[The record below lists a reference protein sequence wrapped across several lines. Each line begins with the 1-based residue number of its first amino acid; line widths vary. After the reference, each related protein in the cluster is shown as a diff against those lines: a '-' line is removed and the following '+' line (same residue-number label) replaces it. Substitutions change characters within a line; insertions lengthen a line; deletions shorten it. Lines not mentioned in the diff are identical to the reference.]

1 MFEIG
6 DTLREARLRQ
16 GLTVKDVED
25 SLKIRGKY
33 LQALEQDDFEV
44 LPGST
49 FVRAFLRSYATFLG
63 LEADVLVA
71 EYLNA
76 HESVADA
83 HRVRHPNGPNG
94 LSRPVLPRTR
104 GRRSQ
109 PNYVVVAVIALIV
122 LTVFAIIFRDRG
134 EEPAVIDPENITT
147 TTTAP
152 TDSSDGSGAV
162 EPDGPAD
169 LVGITVAEAA
179 SKETT
184 SATTSDTTGETTGDT
199 VGETA
204 GDPHPDTLDVVLE
217 VTQNRCWIVV
227 REESSSGNTLYS
239 GTLEEGQ
246 RLSYSVDGR
255 LWLRIGDPSVVRLV
269 ADGKPLEVPEP
280 YGDFIVSD
288 AGLRRAE

>member
-16 GLTVKDVED
+16 GLTIKDVED

-49 FVRAFLRSYATFLG
+49 FVRAFLRSYAAFLG

-76 HESVADA
+76 HDSAADI
-83 HRVRHPNGPNG
+83 HRTRHPNGPGG
-94 LSRPVLPRTR
+94 LSLRAQPRTR

-109 PNYVVVAVIALIV
+109 PNYVVVAVVALIV
-122 LTVFAIIFRDRG
+122 LTVVAIIFRDRG
-134 EEPAVIDPENITT
+134 EAPAVIDPENITT

-152 TDSSDGSGAV
+152 TNSSDGSGAV
-162 EPDGPAD
+162 GSDAQAG
-169 LVGITVAEAA
+169 LVGIAVAEAA

-184 SATTSDTTGETTGDT
+184 SGTGGDAA
-199 VGETA
+199 GEAAEETA
-204 GDPHPDTLDVVLE
+204 AGDLHPGTLDLVLE

-227 REESSSGNTLYS
+227 REDSSTGNTLYS

-246 RLSYSVDGR
+246 QLSYSVEGP

-269 ADGKPLEVPEP
+269 ADGKSLEVPEP